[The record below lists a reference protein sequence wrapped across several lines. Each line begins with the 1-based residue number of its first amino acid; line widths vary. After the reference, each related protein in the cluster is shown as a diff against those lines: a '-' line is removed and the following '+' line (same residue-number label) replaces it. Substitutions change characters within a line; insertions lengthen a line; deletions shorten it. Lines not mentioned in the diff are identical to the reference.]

1 MSDTMR
7 FFVVD
12 DIVTGAI
19 RFIFRKRYADGGL
32 HLERYDP
39 ATDAWVDAVAAVA
52 GYLYNGEVGADE
64 ITAYEAEALRE
75 RLRTAGGGVTP

>member
-1 MSDTMR
+1 MR

-12 DIVTGAI
+12 DIVTGAV

-32 HLERYDP
+32 HLERYEP
-39 ATDAWVDAVAAVA
+39 VTDAWVDAVAAVA

-64 ITAYEAEALRE
+64 ITADEAEALRG
-75 RLRTAGGGVTP
+75 RLHAARVGPAA